1 MFGLGIWVLVDKPS
15 FLTLFEEVIQTI
27 SSPAIITFVFQAQSV
42 SGTTDSFNVEIY
54 TSAAYILLV
63 VSFLVVLISFFG
75 CCGAIK
81 ENKCMLGTYF
91 TLILAL
97 FIVMVVGAV
106 LGYSGDLDTTIKKPL
121 KEALSKY
128 KDDVTDQTNPL
139 FAYKAAWNEVQQEV

>member
-1 MFGLGIWVLVDKPS
+1 MDTNFVVFQMLGLIVFGLGIWVLVDKPS

-75 CCGAIK
+75 FCGDIK
-81 ENKCMLGTYF
+81 ENKCILGMSVAWDF
-91 TLILAL
+91 
-97 FIVMVVGAV
+97 
-106 LGYSGDLDTTIKKPL
+106 DL
-121 KEALSKY
+121 
-128 KDDVTDQTNPL
+128 
-139 FAYKAAWNEVQQEV
+139 